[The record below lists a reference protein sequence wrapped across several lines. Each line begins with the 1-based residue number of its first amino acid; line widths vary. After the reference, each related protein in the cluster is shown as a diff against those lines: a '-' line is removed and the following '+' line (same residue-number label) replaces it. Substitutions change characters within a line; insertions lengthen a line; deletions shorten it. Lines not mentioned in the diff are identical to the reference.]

1 MNIDRKVRLRADSL
15 HRFEKRRSC
24 LRESATKRII
34 AAADG
39 YSENRQIGHVC
50 AGGYDADYA
59 NLHIGMYAHAR
70 MGTVLCSPLRR
81 RSGRV
86 SGAWPARAP
95 AVVFFVGAVAFVVPL
110 GYLFLWIGDMLAQS
124 IPQESP
130 WMPWVAIATGLVLV
144 GTYGQLL
151 ANVPIVFLVF
161 LGAIGFLIWRKRAD
175 VLLRAYASLLLI
187 GLGYVS

>member
-95 AVVFFVGAVAFVVPL
+95 AVVFFRWSGCIRRAARL
-110 GYLFLWIGDMLAQS
+110 S
-124 IPQESP
+124 IPVDWRYARTEHTSR
-130 WMPWVAIATGLVLV
+130 VA
-144 GTYGQLL
+144 
-151 ANVPIVFLVF
+151 
-161 LGAIGFLIWRKRAD
+161 
-175 VLLRAYASLLLI
+175 
-187 GLGYVS
+187 